1 MKSTL
6 FTTQL
11 TLNWITRVLFFMSSA
26 ALLPTLPNYIIS
38 IGGNKSQVG
47 IVMSAF
53 AVGVLLFRP
62 LVGKKIDSAG
72 RKVVLL
78 FGATIFAIAPV
89 FYIFIHDIAPLVAVR
104 MFHGL
109 GLAAFGTAS
118 ITLITDAASPKQRG
132 EIISYTGMVNTVAFS
147 AGPIFGGLIGD
158 LWGYNMVFIFVG
170 VSSLVCLILSLFIKE
185 TKTFEISKTST
196 GFVQAIWQRRI
207 VFSFVIILLIAMIH
221 GAVMFYYPIFLKENL
236 HVNVGLFFAVFGAA
250 TLVVRV
256 FIGRLSDRAGRGP
269 LIVFSLAFIAL
280 GVFSLNYSTT
290 ITFMFISAILYGFGF
305 GSQQPTLTTVVA
317 DNTTPET
324 RGKIF
329 SFYYGGFDLGISIA
343 GIVLGAVA
351 EHAGIP
357 FMFVIC
363 GILAVGAVLIF
374 VLLFEHTIV
383 DSLRCAFA
391 LRGDGKPCYICDQ
404 FLEVPPK
411 HAEEYFKSEEA

>member
-6 FTTQL
+6 LTPQL

-26 ALLPTLPNYIIS
+26 ALLPVLPNYLIS
-38 IGGNKSQVG
+38 IGSNKSQVG

-72 RKVVLL
+72 RKVVLVV
-78 FGATIFAIAPV
+78 GVVIFAVAPI
-89 FYIFIHDIAPLVAVR
+89 FYIFVHSIIPLVALRV
-104 MFHGL
+104 FHGL

-132 EIISYTGMVNTVAFS
+132 EIISYTGMVNTIAFS
-147 AGPIFGGLIGD
+147 AGPILGSLIGD
-158 LWGYNMVFIFVG
+158 CWGYSVVFIFVG
-170 VSSLVCLILSLFIKE
+170 VASFACLIFSLFIKE
-185 TKTFEISKTST
+185 TKTHDASKASA
-196 GFVQAIWQRRI
+196 GFVRAIWQRRI
-207 VFSFVIILLIAMIH
+207 VAAFVIILLIAMIH

-236 HVNVGLFFAVFGAA
+236 HVNVGLFFAVFGVS
-250 TLVVRV
+250 TLVVRL
-256 FIGRLSDRAGRGP
+256 FIGRLSDRVGRGP

-280 GVFSLNYSTT
+280 GVFALNHSLN
-290 ITFMFISAILYGFGF
+290 IGLMFLAAILYGFGF

-329 SFYYGGFDLGISIA
+329 SFYYGGFDLGISVA

-351 EHAGIP
+351 EYFGIP
-357 FMFVIC
+357 FMFVVC
-363 GILAVGAVLIF
+363 GILAIGALLIF
-374 VLLFEHTIV
+374 ILLFEHTV
-383 DSLRCAFA
+383 ADSVRCAFA
-391 LRGDGKPCYICDQ
+391 LRYPAKECYICDQ
-404 FLEVPPK
+404 FLEVTPE
-411 HAEEYFKSEEA
+411 HAEGYFKSEER